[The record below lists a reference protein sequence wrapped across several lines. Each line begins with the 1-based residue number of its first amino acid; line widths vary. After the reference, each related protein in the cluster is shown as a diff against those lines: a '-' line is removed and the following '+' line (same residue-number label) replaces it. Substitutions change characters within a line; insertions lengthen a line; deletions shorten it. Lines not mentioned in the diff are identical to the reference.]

1 MNAVTVLSAVQQIRR
16 MRGGS
21 QSHLMRASDGNYY
34 ITKFQ
39 NNPQHVRVLANEF
52 FASKL
57 GLFLGLPMPE
67 VAVIEVTDWL
77 VSNTPEL
84 RFEVAGYATP
94 CSSGLQLASRYVGN
108 PETDTIF
115 DYLPESLIK
124 ERTRNLQDFAR
135 VLVLDK
141 WACNADGRQAVFTK
155 PARARKYSAT
165 FIDQGY
171 CFNCSEWNF
180 PDSTLRGVYCH
191 NFVYQQVT
199 GWESFEPVLSR
210 AEQIDSADLW
220 RLAEGMPEEWWS
232 RHGPIDDL
240 PRLVESLCQRR
251 SSIRDL
257 ITAFRN
263 SSRNPF
269 PNWAGD

>member
-1 MNAVTVLSAVQQIRR
+1 MAAATILSAVQQIRR

-57 GLFLGLPMPE
+57 GSLLGLPMAE
-67 VAVIEVTDWL
+67 VAVIEVDDWL
-77 VSNTPEL
+77 INNTPEL
-84 RFEVAGYATP
+84 RVEVAGYAAP
-94 CSSGLQLASRYVGN
+94 CSSGLQLASRYVAN
-108 PETDTIF
+108 PETDSIF
-115 DYLPESLIK
+115 DYLPESLIV

-155 PARARKYSAT
+155 PASARNYSAT

-171 CFNCSEWNF
+171 CFNASEWNF
-180 PDSTLRGVYCH
+180 PDSPLRGVYCH
-191 NFVYQQVT
+191 NFVYQHVT
-199 GWESFEPVLSR
+199 GWDSLEPVLSR
-210 AEQIDSADLW
+210 AEQIDSTDLW
-220 RLAEGMPEEWWS
+220 RLTEGMPEEWWS
-232 RHGPIDDL
+232 RHDSGDL
-240 PRLVESLCQRR
+240 FRLIENLYQRR

-263 SSRNPF
+263 STRNPF
-269 PNWAGD
+269 PNWAGN